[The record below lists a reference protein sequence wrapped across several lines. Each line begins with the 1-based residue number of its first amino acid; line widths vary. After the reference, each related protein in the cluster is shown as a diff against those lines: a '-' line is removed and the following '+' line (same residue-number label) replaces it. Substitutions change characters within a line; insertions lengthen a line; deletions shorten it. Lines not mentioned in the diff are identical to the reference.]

1 MITDNQTNTLYLAD
15 CLIKKQ
21 PAFFERFKKVLDDHS
36 IKPKYLPNT
45 KDIWAVDYMPIQINE
60 NKFVQFNYN
69 PDYLQSKTHLKTI
82 SNVDEICSHLGIHPI
97 KSNLTVDGGNII
109 RAKNKVI
116 MSDKVFKENPL
127 ISEKDLIK
135 QLKDTLEIEKLFFV
149 PWDKSDAIG
158 HADGMLRFMDDDRVI
173 INNYAEEKPEFQRSF
188 RMALNNA
195 GLDWEELPYSPYKN
209 KPYTSAEGIYVN
221 YLQMQDV
228 IIFPI
233 FNQVEDDIAV
243 KKMEQIFKPHKIIT
257 IKSNE
262 VAQKGGV
269 LNCITWNIKK

>member
-21 PAFFERFKKVLDDHS
+21 PVFFERFKKLLDDHF
-36 IKPKYLPNT
+36 IEPKYLPNT
-45 KDIWAVDYMPIQINE
+45 KDIWAVDYMPIQISE

-69 PDYLQSKTHLKTI
+69 PDYLQSKTQLKTI
-82 SNVDEICSHLGIHPI
+82 SNVDKICATIGIKTI
-97 KSNLTVDGGNII
+97 KSNLIVDGGNII
-109 RAKNKVI
+109 RTKNKVI

-149 PWDKSDAIG
+149 PWGTSDEIG
-158 HADGMLRFMDDDRVI
+158 HADGMLRFIDDDTVL
-173 INNYAEEKPEFQRSF
+173 INNYAEEKPEFQRAF
-188 RMALNNA
+188 RMALKNA
-195 GLDWEELPYSPYKN
+195 GLDWEELPYNPYKN

-221 YLQMQDV
+221 YLQMQDI

-233 FNQVEDDIAV
+233 FNQDEDDEAV
-243 KKMEQIFKPHKIIT
+243 KKMEQTFKSYKIIT
-257 IKSNE
+257 LKSNE

-269 LNCITWNIKK
+269 LNCITWNINQ